1 MTSEDTLVQRDKN
14 VRRIKGEL
22 HEEGVEEI
30 EIIDDDAISDVDDI
44 DDLDEFEVFD
54 PEEKN

>member
-1 MTSEDTLVQRDKN
+1 M
-14 VRRIKGEL
+14 RRIKDEL
-22 HEEGVEEI
+22 HEEGVGEI
-30 EIIDDDAISDVDDI
+30 EIIDDDAISEVDDI

>member
-1 MTSEDTLVQRDKN
+1 MHRDKN
-14 VRRIKGEL
+14 VRRIKDEL

-30 EIIDDDAISDVDDI
+30 EIIDDDAISEVDDI